1 MAMNES
7 DVPSSDPA
15 PSARTKTKRFWNWKL
30 IGIEIMA
37 TALAIYAFLRWA
49 PRLSGMVGFA
59 MALLGVWL
67 LSREFRGLSINSKAI
82 YLPSGRLGA
91 LPILSLRRRKVHPDA
106 LRELTVARPWYSF
119 QMVHIQGEF
128 GSELLVFQSRGQR
141 LRFMN
146 AVEKICPN
154 VQMYRRITPLKGEN

>member
-15 PSARTKTKRFWNWKL
+15 PFAGTKTKRFWNWKL

-49 PRLSGMVGFA
+49 PQLPGMVGFVI
-59 MALLGVWL
+59 ALFGVWL

-82 YLPSGRLGA
+82 YLPSGRLRA
-91 LPILSLRRRKVHPDA
+91 LPILYLRRRKVHPDA
-106 LRELTVARPWYSF
+106 LRELTVAPPWHSL

-154 VQMYRRITPLKGEN
+154 VRMYRRITPLKGEN

>member
-1 MAMNES
+1 MAMDES
-7 DVPSSDPA
+7 DVQSSDPA

-30 IGIEIMA
+30 IGIEIIVI
-37 TALAIYAFLRWA
+37 ALAIYAFLKWA
-49 PRLSGMVGFA
+49 PRLPGMLGFT
-59 MALLGVWL
+59 MALVGVWL

-82 YLPSGRLGA
+82 SLPSGRLGA
-91 LPILSLRRRKVHPDA
+91 LPILSLRRRRVHPDS
-106 LRELTVARPWYSF
+106 LRELTVAPRWYTF

-146 AVEKICPN
+146 AVEKICPS
-154 VQMYRRITPLKGEN
+154 VQMYRRIHPLKGED